1 MTTDNN
7 PVENKTPVNKDENM
21 WAMFCHLSALVGFV
35 IPFGNI
41 IAPLVMD
48 MNGIQ
53 NLTGFVIP
61 FGNIIAPLIIWT
73 LKKDEYPHV
82 NDQGKEAINF
92 QLSITVYILISV
104 VLVFVVIG
112 IPLLIILGIFSLIMT
127 VIAALN
133 ANDGN
138 KYRYPFTIK
147 FIK

>member
-1 MTTDNN
+1 MTTDNK
-7 PVENKTPVNKDENM
+7 PVENETPVNKDENM

-41 IAPLVMD
+41 IAPLV
-48 MNGIQ
+48 
-53 NLTGFVIP
+53 
-61 FGNIIAPLIIWT
+61 IWT

-147 FIK
+147 FINLNNSLPPRLKDSKLLKSYI

>member
-1 MTTDNN
+1 MLRNCRKKSVQKEAPAN
-7 PVENKTPVNKDENM
+7 RDENM
-21 WAMFCHLSALVGFV
+21 WAMFCHLSALV
-35 IPFGNI
+35 
-41 IAPLVMD
+41 
-48 MNGIQ
+48 
-53 NLTGFVIP
+53 GFVIP

-104 VLVFVVIG
+104 ILVFVVIG

-138 KYRYPFTIK
+138 KYRYPFTIR

>member
-21 WAMFCHLSALVGFV
+21 WAMFCHLSALV
-35 IPFGNI
+35 
-41 IAPLVMD
+41 
-48 MNGIQ
+48 
-53 NLTGFVIP
+53 GFVIP

-112 IPLLIILGIFSLIMT
+112 IPLLIILGIFSQL
-127 VIAALN
+127 
-133 ANDGN
+133 
-138 KYRYPFTIK
+138 
-147 FIK
+147 